1 MCLGIPG
8 KIVEITDVESMLAN
22 VEVSGIK
29 REINIACIIET
40 TVEDLVGKWTLVHV
54 GFAMCIIDEVQAK
67 ETLLALEAMQA
78 LDHEVNDFSAVGQA
92 VGDK

>member
-67 ETLLALEAMQA
+67 ETLLALETMQA